1 MHFWTTHQHQRPRE
15 VCRPC
20 WLSIQSTLGLFL
32 KKQYL
37 FIYLAVLC
45 LNCKCVGSEFP
56 GQASN
61 LGTTPPPLHWECRV
75 LATGLPGKS
84 LPDIFEQNDFG
95 KGRADKGLEA
105 HQQTFTLFFVFFLS
119 PDNLSVIKGTFVLQT
134 IEILLHVLD
143 KVNRMYYKDATA
155 FFGEQEGG
163 SRSRVSWGM
172 RRVWAKISENRHG
185 LVLPLPTWS
194 WEEIKKCTF
203 MKKYASAL
211 LPTSMPPSLTLKTAG
226 S

>member
-20 WLSIQSTLGLFL
+20 WLSIQSTLGLFFL
-32 KKQYL
+32 KNNICL
-37 FIYLAVLC
+37 FTWLCFVLIASVWDLSSLARDLTW
-45 LNCKCVGSEFP
+45 
-56 GQASN
+56 A
-61 LGTTPPPLHWECRV
+61 PPLHWECRV

-185 LVLPLPTWS
+185 LVLLLPTWS